1 MRYASVVKWRAGIKS
16 YTIPKKSYIEFLSV
30 YDSYTLAHTSTSN
43 GRIGKIGADY
53 ESQENFIDEIR
64 LGFSTSE

>member
-1 MRYASVVKWRAGIKS
+1 MRYVSVVKWRVGIKS
-16 YTIPKKSYIEFLSV
+16 YTIPKKAYIKLLSV
-30 YDSYTLAHTSTSN
+30 YDAYTLAHMRTSN

-64 LGFSTSE
+64 LGFPTSD